1 MEFRNY
7 MEELV
12 ICVLDEILAR
22 QEIGCKCQRCR
33 LDIAALAL
41 NNLPPKYV
49 GHGAYKIGSC
59 ENAIS
64 GRCGKRAD

>member
-12 ICVLDEILAR
+12 ICVLDEILDR
-22 QEIGCKCQRCR
+22 QEMGYKCQRCR

-41 NNLPPKYV
+41 NNLPPRNRLLQ
-49 GHGAYKIGSC
+49 I
-59 ENAIS
+59 
-64 GRCGKRAD
+64 